1 MDLDDNATC
10 FIREFDITW
19 SLRRRLHRRL
29 GVNHQ
34 HRDCLGSAGADLLR
48 GVEYRFALLYNHR
61 FTASYAP
68 DWKIFKSTLEEQKSL
83 MPISTVLSRNI
94 TIPRWTAHASARSQ
108 ASRSR
113 SETRSPSVASAAR

>member
-34 HRDCLGSAGADLLR
+34 HRDRLGSAGADLLGGFKQSSQITQR
-48 GVEYRFALLYNHR
+48 VLRWFQISESLAGAVVEQGRIRRDPWHCGSEVSSFG
-61 FTASYAP
+61 
-68 DWKIFKSTLEEQKSL
+68 
-83 MPISTVLSRNI
+83 RNWQSSPLVFSFD
-94 TIPRWTAHASARSQ
+94 PRCQGLWESQ
-108 ASRSR
+108 
-113 SETRSPSVASAAR
+113 

>member
-34 HRDCLGSAGADLLR
+34 HRDCLGSAGADLL
-48 GVEYRFALLYNHR
+48 GG
-61 FTASYAP
+61 
-68 DWKIFKSTLEEQKSL
+68 FKQSSQ
-83 MPISTVLSRNI
+83 I
-94 TIPRWTAHASARSQ
+94 TR
-108 ASRSR
+108 
-113 SETRSPSVASAAR
+113 RSPFSIQSCASSTHPQILGTVAREVSPLEDWRRPLVFSSTPAARGCGVAVIT